1 MWQQMIKSVGMRLDE
16 IMFEYTRMRVAVV
29 TWKSFWF
36 GRLGQ
41 RIKPD
46 ASAGVE
52 KLKAG
57 MVQH

>member
-1 MWQQMIKSVGMRLDE
+1 MRLDE